1 MGADMMDFVRH
12 LPDEVLLGIVVAI
25 VAYFAYQIG
34 VLVGTIRERY

>member
-1 MGADMMDFVRH
+1 MNFIIQGIRD
-12 LPDEVLLGIVVAI
+12 LPDEVLLGLIIVI